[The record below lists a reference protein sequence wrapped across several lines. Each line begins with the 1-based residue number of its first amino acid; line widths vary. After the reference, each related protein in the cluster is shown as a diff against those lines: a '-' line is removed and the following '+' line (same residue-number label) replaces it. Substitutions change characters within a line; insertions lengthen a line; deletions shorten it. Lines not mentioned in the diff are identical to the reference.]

1 MSRLGNSLL
10 IFLILVTCIQQV
22 NAQKVTVEEAR
33 DQYFAMDKSGEGALK
48 LYKSLENADLS
59 KNPLMLAYRG
69 ASSAAAAGSAN
80 GVRKKLEF
88 FNKGKAELDKAAG
101 VKPLDAEI
109 RFLRLAT
116 QVNAPAFLGYTSDI
130 KSDKTLII
138 NTLTSVP
145 ANHPNAYLY
154 QRICSFMLTYADL
167 EATEKTT
174 VNQLLV
180 KFKSK

>member
-1 MSRLGNSLL
+1 
-10 IFLILVTCIQQV
+10 
-22 NAQKVTVEEAR
+22 
-33 DQYFAMDKSGEGALK
+33 
-48 LYKSLENADLS
+48 
-59 KNPLMLAYRG
+59 MLAYRG
-69 ASSAAAAGSAN
+69 AASAAAAGSAD

-88 FNKGKAELDKAAG
+88 FNRGKGELDKAAG
-101 VKPLDAEI
+101 MKPLDAEI

-116 QVNAPAFLGYTSDI
+116 QINAPGFLGYTSDI
-130 KSDKTLII
+130 KSDKALII
-138 NTLTSVP
+138 NTLSSVP

-154 QRICSFMLTYADL
+154 QRICSFMLTHANL

>member
-1 MSRLGNSLL
+1 MTRTGFSLI
-10 IFLILVTCIQQV
+10 IFLILFADIHNVS
-22 NAQKVTVEEAR
+22 AQKVTIEEAR
-33 DQYFAMDKSGEGALK
+33 DQYFAMDKSGAGALK
-48 LYKSLENADLS
+48 LYKTLENADLS
-59 KNPLMLAYRG
+59 KNPVMLAYRG
-69 ASSAAAAGSAN
+69 AASAAAAGSAD

-88 FNKGKAELDKAAG
+88 FNRGKGELDKAAG
-101 VKPLDAEI
+101 MKPLDAEI

-116 QVNAPAFLGYTSDI
+116 QINAPGFLGYTSDI
-130 KSDKTLII
+130 KSDKALII
-138 NTLTSVP
+138 NTLSSVP

-154 QRICSFMLTYADL
+154 QRICSFMLIYANL

>member
-1 MSRLGNSLL
+1 MSRLGYSLL
-10 IFLILVTCIQQV
+10 IFMSLLAGIQNL

-33 DQYFAMDKSGEGALK
+33 ELYFAMDKSGDGALK
-48 LYKSLENADLS
+48 LYKALENADLS
-59 KNPLMLAYRG
+59 KNPVMLAYRG
-69 ASSAAAAGSAN
+69 AASAAAAGSAD

-88 FNKGKAELDKAAG
+88 FNKGKGELDKAAG

-116 QVNAPAFLGYTSDI
+116 QVNAPGFLGYTSNI

-138 NTLTSVP
+138 NTLSSVP

-154 QRICSFMLTYADL
+154 QRICSFMLTHADL
-167 EATEKTT
+167 EATEKNT